1 MRAWYVK
8 MIPIFLTSSSTLLG
22 FIPFMVGEGKEA
34 FWFPLAAGTMGGLIM
49 SFVGIFFYLP
59 MFVLKKK

>member
-1 MRAWYVK
+1 
-8 MIPIFLTSSSTLLG
+8 MIPIFLTISSTLLG